1 MQATRTINKVRYGR
15 KSGPMTAYIYRDN
28 LAELNPF
35 VLWDHFDANGI
46 KQETGLDYHGHS
58 GIEAFS
64 YPVTGTLHH
73 IDSCGCTVTMQT
85 GDLQIMTSGNGVVH
99 KDTMQPLGGRAE
111 SFALWTA
118 LPAGEQEMADASS
131 QYVCTRNLPLVEET
145 DATTKVL
152 IGRYKE
158 ATSPIASSIPVT
170 YLDIMISPY
179 GDWYWEPD
187 EELVAGFVYLR
198 SGSVYIGANQL
209 YPQQMGLLK
218 PSTLPIRIKTSQ
230 KGARLFLVLG
240 QPLKQPLLSSGAS
253 VHSNQENMHL
263 ACDKITKLMVG
274 KVGSE
279 ISS

>member
-1 MQATRTINKVRYGR
+1 
-15 KSGPMTAYIYRDN
+15 
-28 LAELNPF
+28 
-35 VLWDHFDANGI
+35 
-46 KQETGLDYHGHS
+46 
-58 GIEAFS
+58 
-64 YPVTGTLHH
+64 
-73 IDSCGCTVTMQT
+73 
-85 GDLQIMTSGNGVVH
+85 
-99 KDTMQPLGGRAE
+99 
-111 SFALWTA
+111 
-118 LPAGEQEMADASS
+118 MADASS
-131 QYVCTRNLPLVEET
+131 QYVCTQNLPLVEET

-152 IGRYKE
+152 IGQYKE
-158 ATSPIASSIPVT
+158 AISPIASSIPVT

-179 GDWYWEPD
+179 GGWYWEPD

-209 YPQQMGLLK
+209 YPQQMGILK
-218 PSTLPIRIKTSQ
+218 PSALPIHIKTSQ

-263 ACDKITKLMVG
+263 ACDNITKLMGG